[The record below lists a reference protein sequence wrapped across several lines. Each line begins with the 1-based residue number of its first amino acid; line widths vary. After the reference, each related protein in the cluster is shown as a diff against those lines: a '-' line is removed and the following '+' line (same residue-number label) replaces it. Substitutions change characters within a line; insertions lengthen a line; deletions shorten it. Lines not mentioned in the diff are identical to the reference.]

1 MFPQLAEK
9 LCFTFLAT
17 VLFTTFLFPVVP
29 LWGKPLQVHST
40 WLTSGRNNQLLKIKI
55 YDQNFGYTSRIKIDL
70 GVGVQVDSHQYDP
83 KEKELFLKIKS
94 VNKETN
100 LGPRPLII
108 KIPSKTTSLENSK
121 YKQIKSK
128 IWIFSPGMVKVD
140 QFNPGKKNVI
150 RLKITGENTH
160 FKNGRTRIVFKNGNG
175 ITVEQDNIFV
185 INSTYLTA
193 DLNIGGIVQPGQYSF
208 YVETLKKNQD
218 EAEEIIFAPKA
229 LKLFSSSNK
238 TFYQKEKKWQ
248 APKKDWSI
256 MLGGGTFLSPDYEGS
271 DNVEVQG
278 FPFLDVSWRKR
289 FFLNFQQGLGVN
301 IIQNKNLTFGTS
313 IGYYGSREEDDNE
326 SLRGLGDVD
335 GGVDG
340 RVFVFVP
347 VGPISL
353 TSMYRRDLS
362 GNHDGAIFS
371 VGALFFKPVTPKL
384 RVNLQ
389 GRLNFAS
396 ENFMNTYFDINLSQA
411 SRSSMTVYD
420 ADAGIKDISAFNILI
435 YSFTRHWNV
444 VSFMAFSRLLGDAA
458 TSPIVEERG
467 TANQFRFGLGLSYR
481 F

>member
-100 LGPRPLII
+100 LGPRTLII
-108 KIPSKTTSLENSK
+108 KIPSKTTSLGNSK

-208 YVETLKKNQD
+208 YVETLKNQD

-256 MLGGGTFLSPDYEGS
+256 MLGGLTFLSLDYEGS

-340 RVFVFVP
+340 RLFVFVP

-384 RVNLQ
+384 RLNLQ

>member
-1 MFPQLAEK
+1 
-9 LCFTFLAT
+9 
-17 VLFTTFLFPVVP
+17 
-29 LWGKPLQVHST
+29 
-40 WLTSGRNNQLLKIKI
+40 
-55 YDQNFGYTSRIKIDL
+55 
-70 GVGVQVDSHQYDP
+70 
-83 KEKELFLKIKS
+83 
-94 VNKETN
+94 
-100 LGPRPLII
+100 
-108 KIPSKTTSLENSK
+108 
-121 YKQIKSK
+121 
-128 IWIFSPGMVKVD
+128 MVKVD
-140 QFNPGKKNVI
+140 QSNSEKKNVI
-150 RLKITGENTH
+150 RLKITGKNTH
-160 FKNGRTRIVFKNGNG
+160 FKNDRTRIVFKNGNG
-175 ITVEQDNIFV
+175 ITVEQDNV
-185 INSTYLTA
+185 VVTNSTYLTV

-256 MLGGGTFLSPDYEGS
+256 MLGGVTFLSPDYEGS

-384 RVNLQ
+384 RLNLQ

>member
-193 DLNIGGIVQPGQYSF
+193 DLNIGAIVQPGQYSF
-208 YVETLKKNQD
+208 YVETLK
-218 EAEEIIFAPKA
+218 EIRMRQK
-229 LKLFSSSNK
+229 KL
-238 TFYQKEKKWQ
+238 Y
-248 APKKDWSI
+248 
-256 MLGGGTFLSPDYEGS
+256 L
-271 DNVEVQG
+271 
-278 FPFLDVSWRKR
+278 
-289 FFLNFQQGLGVN
+289 
-301 IIQNKNLTFGTS
+301 
-313 IGYYGSREEDDNE
+313 
-326 SLRGLGDVD
+326 
-335 GGVDG
+335 
-340 RVFVFVP
+340 
-347 VGPISL
+347 
-353 TSMYRRDLS
+353 
-362 GNHDGAIFS
+362 
-371 VGALFFKPVTPKL
+371 
-384 RVNLQ
+384 LQ
-389 GRLNFAS
+389 
-396 ENFMNTYFDINLSQA
+396 
-411 SRSSMTVYD
+411 
-420 ADAGIKDISAFNILI
+420 
-435 YSFTRHWNV
+435 RH
-444 VSFMAFSRLLGDAA
+444 
-458 TSPIVEERG
+458 
-467 TANQFRFGLGLSYR
+467 
-481 F
+481 

>member
-1 MFPQLAEK
+1 LFPQLADK

-29 LWGKPLQVHST
+29 LWGKPLQVDST

-208 YVETLKKNQD
+208 YVETLKNQD

-256 MLGGGTFLSPDYEGS
+256 MLGGVTFLSPDYEGS
-271 DNVEVQG
+271 DNVEVKG
-278 FPFLDVSWRKR
+278 LPFLDVSWRKR

-384 RVNLQ
+384 RLNLQ

>member
-29 LWGKPLQVHST
+29 LWGKPLQVDST

-193 DLNIGGIVQPGQYSF
+193 DLNIEGIVQPGQYSF
-208 YVETLKKNQD
+208 YVETLKNQD

-256 MLGGGTFLSPDYEGS
+256 MLGGVTFLSPDYEGS
-271 DNVEVQG
+271 DNVEVKG
-278 FPFLDVSWRKR
+278 LPFLDVSWRKR

-384 RVNLQ
+384 RLNLQ

>member
-1 MFPQLAEK
+1 LFPQLAEK

-29 LWGKPLQVHST
+29 LWGKPLQVDST

-238 TFYQKEKKWQ
+238 TFYQKEKIWQ

-256 MLGGGTFLSPDYEGS
+256 MLGGVTFLSPDYEGS

-384 RVNLQ
+384 RLNLQ

-444 VSFMAFSRLLGDAA
+444 VSLMVFSRLLGDAA

-467 TANQFRFGLGLSYR
+467 TTNQFRFGLGFSYR

>member
-1 MFPQLAEK
+1 LFPQLAEK

-208 YVETLKKNQD
+208 YVETLKNQD

-256 MLGGGTFLSPDYEGS
+256 MLGGVTFLSPDYEGS

-326 SLRGLGDVD
+326 ALRGLGDVD

-384 RVNLQ
+384 RFNLQ